1 MTNKTTEPIIDLT
14 DSYEDVIEIIV
25 ISDDEE
31 EIVKDTKVKEDP
43 NKTVIVLE
51 CD

>member
-14 DSYEDVIEIIV
+14 DSYEDVFEIIV

-31 EIVKDTKVKEDP
+31 EIVKDTKVKEDT
-43 NKTVIVLE
+43 NKTVIVL
-51 CD
+51 